1 MNARVI
7 QGSYVGSP
15 EDMAELMMMV
25 REGKIAPI
33 DIQECPLSDASVA
46 LADLKQGKVKGRQV
60 LIAD

>member
-1 MNARVI
+1 
-7 QGSYVGSP
+7 
-15 EDMAELMMMV
+15 MMV

-33 DIQECPLSDASVA
+33 AIQERPLSDASIA